1 MWLVWKS
8 DVSVAF
14 VLQFFQYREGRFLKE
29 WNLSQEGFKPAY
41 QNIHIVL
48 PNLNKTSNHG
58 NNMSLSIE
66 IAYYI
71 FGKD

>member
-14 VLQFFQYREGRFLKE
+14 VFWFFQYREGRILKE
-29 WNLSQEGFKPAY
+29 WNLSWEGFKAAY

-48 PNLNKTSNHG
+48 PNLHKTSNNG

-66 IAYYI
+66 IAHCI
-71 FGKD
+71 FGKE